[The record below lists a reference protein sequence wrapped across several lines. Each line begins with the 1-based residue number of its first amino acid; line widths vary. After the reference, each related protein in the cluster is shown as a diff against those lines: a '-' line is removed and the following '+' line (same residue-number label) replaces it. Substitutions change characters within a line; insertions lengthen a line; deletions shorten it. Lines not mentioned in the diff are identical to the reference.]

1 MPLMSLSRLFTKNR
15 TFTILLL
22 VWIAGITFLW
32 LDLAPE
38 GVAGKLHAIG
48 YGVCHQIASHTYMV
62 NGLLLPLCSRCTGLF
77 LGALSTIA
85 VLSSQSKRGGLPKA
99 KISWILLLFFGA
111 FLVDGINSSLTFFD
125 GWHGIYPPSNLL
137 RLITG
142 VGMGIVM
149 GTVLMSIWNQLLWV
163 EFDEKPLLNSFS
175 LLAICAA
182 AGVLIILL
190 VVANLPL
197 TYYPLAIFSSGSVV
211 LLLSMVYTM
220 LWTLGLKKENTLV
233 HWQDRTW
240 IFLLGGL
247 TAMVQLGLMDAL
259 RFALTQTWS
268 GFML

>member
-1 MPLMSLSRLFTKNR
+1 ML
-15 TFTILLL
+15 IL
-22 VWIAGITFLW
+22 IAGMTFLW
-32 LDLAPE
+32 LDLAPA

-48 YGVCHQIASHTYMV
+48 YGVCHQIASHTYIV
-62 NGLLLPLCSRCTGLF
+62 NGFLLPLCSRCTGLF
-77 LGALSTIA
+77 LGALSTIV
-85 VLSSQSKRGGLPKA
+85 VLSSQSKRGGWPKP
-99 KISWILLLFFGA
+99 IFRWILFLLFA
-111 FLVDGINSSLTFFD
+111 AYLVDGINSSLTFFD
-125 GWHGIYPPSNLL
+125 GWQGIYPPSNLL

-149 GTVLMSIWNQLLWV
+149 GTMIMSIWNQLLWV
-163 EFDEKPLLNSFS
+163 ESDEQPLMNSFS
-175 LLAICAA
+175 LLAICMA
-182 AGVLIILL
+182 AGVFVVLL
-190 VVANLPL
+190 VVTNLPL
-197 TYYPLAIFSSGSVV
+197 TYYPLAIFSAGSVV

-233 HWQDRTW
+233 HWQDRIW